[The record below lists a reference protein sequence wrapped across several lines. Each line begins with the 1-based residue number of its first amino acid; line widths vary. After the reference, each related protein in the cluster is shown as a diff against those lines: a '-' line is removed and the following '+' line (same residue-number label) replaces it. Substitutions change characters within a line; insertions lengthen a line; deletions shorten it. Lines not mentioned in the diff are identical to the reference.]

1 MPAGV
6 KPIDALGPTF
16 TKMGDAAQRGIVSGV
31 ESGTTV
37 LHRYVTINGAPYHI
51 RGRRGDKVRL
61 TAKKNVRGFK
71 SSQGGVVRGAVFG
84 ISEGFWAIVEH
95 GSDDHIIVSRQLRK
109 ARTTRSGKVRTSIG
123 ARTVSRR
130 LEQGKS
136 FSDVRPVRTPY
147 GPRQFVHHPGHR
159 PIGNPWER
167 AMQQAAQPVAD
178 AINADEAKQ
187 LFRAFTN

>member
-16 TKMGDAAQRGIVSGV
+16 SKMGDAAQRGIVSGV
-31 ESGTTV
+31 EAGTTV

-84 ISEGFWAIVEH
+84 IPEGFWAIVEH

-159 PIGNPWER
+159 PIGSPWER

>member
-31 ESGTTV
+31 EAGTTV

-84 ISEGFWAIVEH
+84 IPEGFWAIVEH
-95 GSDDHIIVSRQLRK
+95 GSDDHIIVSRQLRR

-159 PIGNPWER
+159 PIGSPWER

>member
-31 ESGTTV
+31 EAGTTV

-84 ISEGFWAIVEH
+84 IPEGFWAIVEH

-109 ARTTRSGKVRTSIG
+109 AQTTRSGKVRTSIG

-159 PIGNPWER
+159 PIGSPWER

>member
-31 ESGTTV
+31 EAGTTV

-84 ISEGFWAIVEH
+84 IPEGFWAIVEH

-159 PIGNPWER
+159 PIGSPWER

>member
-31 ESGTTV
+31 EAGTTV

-84 ISEGFWAIVEH
+84 IPEGFWAIVEH

-123 ARTVSRR
+123 ARTVFRR

-159 PIGNPWER
+159 PIGSPWER